1 MEEEQ
6 ARAQALRLE
15 IGQQRRAVQLD
26 RSLVEMRLAERLAW
40 QLAERAERG
49 VDDTLEGVLEP
60 G

>member
-1 MEEEQ
+1 VEEEQ

-49 VDDTLEGVLEP
+49 VDDTLEGVLKP